1 MFNLVPLWVWVAVCA
16 VAYAAGGTTAWKVQD
31 WWYGSKEAERLQLV
45 AEQARKNERKADAG
59 AAGHEADKAGIKTQ
73 FITITKEAE
82 RVILEKPMYRNVCL
96 DDDGLR
102 ILARAI
108 GGQRAPGEPAPA
120 LPGSDKP

>member
-1 MFNLVPLWVWVAVCA
+1 MIWTHVAA
-16 VAYAAGGTTAWKVQD
+16 AILAALIAFAGGWKVQD
-31 WWYGSKEAERLQLV
+31 WRYGSKEAERLQLV